1 MVRVAS
7 YLFKWTGDKKYA
19 DYIERSLYNGFLAQQ
34 NAVTGMPT
42 YFLPLAAGSKKKWGS
57 KTHDFW
63 CCHGTMVQA
72 QALYPELIYYR
83 DEDSNKLIVSQY
95 IPSNM
100 SLTIMATAFPL
111 SRPRA

>member
-72 QALYPELIYYR
+72 QALYPELI
-83 DEDSNKLIVSQY
+83 SLQ
-95 IPSNM
+95 NM